1 MSPTDAARVHHILDA
16 ARQATEL
23 IRGRRRAD
31 LDADVTLSL
40 SLTRLLEIIGEAA
53 RGLSPAFREAHA
65 DVPWHKMAGMRDRL
79 VHAYFDVNLDVVW
92 QTVTQ
97 DLPPLIGRLEDIASE
112 VES

>member
-1 MSPTDAARVHHILDA
+1 MPPTDAARVRHILDA
-16 ARQATEL
+16 ARQAADLARSRT
-23 IRGRRRAD
+23 RAD

-53 RGLSPAFREAHA
+53 RGLTPAFREAHT

-79 VHAYFDVNLDVVW
+79 VHAYFDVNIDVVW

-97 DLPPLIGRLEDIASE
+97 DLPPLIRRLEEIAPEADS
-112 VES
+112 